1 MTGAEPLAD
10 AVAGNGGGAA
20 SGAQAATAASHLPGA
35 TGAVPA
41 SPGAGPFSGR
51 AATLPLPALSA
62 GPSDGLVVDIGGTKL
77 LVGVARQGV
86 IAKQRSFQVSQFAG
100 AADMMDMIAAT
111 GRRLGSA
118 AGVAVESAAVAVA
131 GRLDRESGT
140 VLNAVNLPFADFPLA
155 AELSQR
161 LGGAPVRIEQDA
173 VCGLVGEAAA
183 GAARGFASVIY
194 LTVSTGISAGILI
207 DGAVLTG
214 ARGAAGKL
222 GHTPAVSPGIACWC
236 GLSGCLEAYTSGRAL
251 AELGQQAAASGASPA
266 LAAALAARGQ
276 VTAKDVLAAARRGD
290 PASAGIIDHAIEL
303 LSGAIR
309 LLAMTLDPELVVLGG
324 GVMSNSYF
332 ADRIVAAAG
341 PPGGPGAPVR
351 PALLGA
357 RSVMYG
363 AMLFL
368 GGPERS
374 QRSVRRPAAAMNGG
388 PPGVAAAGKG
398 AP

>member
-1 MTGAEPLAD
+1 MTGAELPAD
-10 AVAGNGGGAA
+10 AVAGNGDGAVP
-20 SGAQAATAASHLPGA
+20 GARAATADGGRPGPA
-35 TGAVPA
+35 PA
-41 SPGAGPFSGR
+41 SPGTGTFSRR
-51 AATLPLPALSA
+51 AATLPLPALA
-62 GPSDGLVVDIGGTKL
+62 AIPPDGLVVDIGGTKM

-86 IAKQRSFQVSQFAG
+86 LAKQRSFQVSQFAG
-100 AADMMDMIAAT
+100 AADMMDTIAAA
-111 GRRLGSA
+111 GRRLCSE

-131 GRLDRESGT
+131 GRLDRESGA
-140 VLNAVNLPFADFPLA
+140 VLNAVNLPFSDFPLA

-161 LGGAPVRIEQDA
+161 LDGAPVRIEQDA

-222 GHTPAVSPGIACWC
+222 GHTPAVSPGITCWC

-251 AELGQQAAASGASPA
+251 AELGRQAAASGASPA
-266 LAAALAARGQ
+266 LAAALAASGQ
-276 VTAKDVLAAARRGD
+276 ITAKDVLAAARRGD
-290 PASAGIIDHAIEL
+290 RASAGIIENAIEL
-303 LSGAIR
+303 LSRAIK

-324 GVMSNSYF
+324 GVMSNAYF

-351 PALLGA
+351 PAQLGP

-368 GGPERS
+368 GGQERS
-374 QRSVRRPAAAMNGG
+374 QHSARRAAAAMNGG
-388 PPGVAAAGKG
+388 PREVPAAGKG

>member
-1 MTGAEPLAD
+1 MTGAELLAD
-10 AVAGNGGGAA
+10 AVAGTGDGAA
-20 SGAQAATAASHLPGA
+20 PGARAATADDRLAGAFPAAPG
-35 TGAVPA
+35 TGKFA
-41 SPGAGPFSGR
+41 SP

-77 LVGVARQGV
+77 LVGVARQGMIV
-86 IAKQRSFQVSQFAG
+86 KQRSFQVSQFAG

-111 GRRLGSA
+111 GRRLCAA

-266 LAAALAARGQ
+266 LAATLAAGGQ
-276 VTAKDVLAAARRGD
+276 ITAKDVLSAARRGD
-290 PASAGIIDHAIEL
+290 HASAGLIDNAIEL
-303 LSGAIR
+303 LSRAIR

-324 GVMSNSYF
+324 GVMANSYF

-341 PPGGPGAPVR
+341 PLPGGPGAPVR
-351 PALLGA
+351 PAQLGA

-368 GGPERS
+368 GGQQRS
-374 QRSVRRPAAAMNGG
+374 QPGARRPAAAVNGG